1 MKQAM
6 KRFGAMLLTMAMLL
20 SLAVT
25 GVSAEGETPTQ
36 STTGGKTVNITFNGL
51 DEDTLTGYQ
60 VIKYTD
66 NSYNA
71 FEGANGIK
79 NGDQNFW
86 DYVKDTEKFKNSS
99 AADPAEYLKNNVTT
113 NSDDL
118 RGLLKDF
125 LTTGESAELTKT
137 SAFSATNGI
146 PTTVAPGYYI
156 LQVVSSSKIYNT
168 MLLFVGYEN
177 GQLVAKMDGNDMQN
191 SPYMSGSTEAG
202 YTATV
207 KSQDG
212 PTVEKYVFD
221 DHKVEGTVDLKAA
234 GNWKSAAA
242 AKVGDEVNFAIKVE
256 LPIYPNDANVTLIL
270 KDTQQNLQYTGI
282 DFNSIKVYYKS
293 GEDKYSEVTNAVSG
307 APDTYNSA
315 TGKQTMDITLNYGA
329 LKNTTATEFYVY
341 YKATLKENAVAGDNH
356 NGTNTVTL
364 DYSVKTSA
372 GTYTGTPLAK
382 VDVYTYNFDL
392 TKYYNGDADGKHE
405 TSAEFSVFTAVSGN
419 DVDNSSVMKFKKVT
433 DADSKKEYYYPVAA
447 TEIGDGIFTEIPAD
461 FEIRGLDVSTPYYV
475 KEVETPAGYYA
486 PSSYFTLQ
494 LSGKEK
500 STTDTTLT
508 DVLTYDSNDN
518 YADPSSFVAEDETKD
533 QVLVRNTRADAVEN
547 KGNYGAIN
555 GTNKYQYD
563 VILNNSSTPVLPS
576 TGGMGTTLFT
586 VGGVALLALAA
597 AMLIL
602 RRRKN

>member
-1 MKQAM
+1 M

-79 NGDQNFW
+79 NGAQNFW

-307 APDTYNSA
+307 EPDTYNSA
-315 TGKQTMDITLNYGA
+315 TGKQTMDIGLDYKTLKDTG
-329 LKNTTATEFYVY
+329 ATEFYVY

-372 GTYTGTPLAK
+372 GTYTGTPSAK

-392 TKYYNGDADGKHE
+392 TKYYNGSATGSYE
-405 TSAEFSVFTAVSGN
+405 TPAEFSVYTTVNGDDVNNNSIMTFTRVEANG
-419 DVDNSSVMKFKKVT
+419 
-433 DADSKKEYYYPVAA
+433 KEYYYPDANGTVKQISAN
-447 TEIGDGIFTEIPAD
+447 

-475 KEVETPAGYYA
+475 KEVKTPAGYYA
-486 PSSYFTLQ
+486 PSSYFTLE
-494 LSGKEK
+494 LSGKETDN
-500 STTDTTLT
+500 TT
-508 DVLTYDSNDN
+508 VLNGELQHKGKNSGDYSE
-518 YADPSSFVAEDETKD
+518 PSSFVAVKPVD
-533 QVLVRNTRADAVEN
+533 QALVMNDHTGAN
-547 KGNYGAIN
+547 GGKGQNYGNIN
-555 GTNKYQYD
+555 ANNYQYD
-563 VILNNSSTPVLPS
+563 VTLNNTTTPVLPS